1 MFQSNKTKKIKFEK
15 SENNKFKLNENK
27 FELNESKFEL
37 NANRKQMSN
46 Q

>member
-1 MFQSNKTKKIKFEK
+1 MFQSKKKIKIKFEK
-15 SENNKFKLNENK
+15 SDENKLKLNENK

-37 NANRKQMSN
+37 VANRKQMSN